1 MSVGSDLETP
11 SAPAPALEAAPIAM
25 PVPVHIAPAGSPWAG
40 PVAAAI
46 EAGGGR
52 VAGLDEARALVWL
65 DVRIDGLA
73 DALHERIEWT
83 QFRMAGVD
91 ALIAA
96 GVIDDCRVY
105 TTARGIYA
113 DSVAEH
119 ALALILAALHGLPEL
134 ARRRGLGAPVT
145 ERRLADLTV
154 AVVGAGGIGGALVD
168 LLVPFGPRIIGV
180 TRTGRDVLGCDV
192 CLSADHLD
200 EVWPVADV
208 VILAAPATA
217 STRHLIDRRVLDSM
231 RDDAVLVNIAR
242 GSLIDT
248 SALVEVLREG
258 GLSRAALDVTDPE
271 PLPDGHPLWDEPRAT
286 ITPHS
291 ANPGNAQVARLCN
304 LVTENVRRFAA
315 GETLHGVVDLEAG
328 Y

>member
-1 MSVGSDLETP
+1 MPAGAGPATV
-11 SAPAPALEAAPIAM
+11 PAPAGSVVAVPVDA
-25 PVPVHIAPAGSPWAG
+25 VPVHVAPADSPWAG
-40 PVAAAI
+40 PVSAAI
-46 EAGGGR
+46 AAGGGR
-52 VAGLDEARALVWL
+52 VAELDEARALVWL
-65 DVRIDGLA
+65 DVRVDGLA
-73 DALHERIEWT
+73 AALHERIEWM

-96 GVIDDCRVY
+96 GVIDDRRVY

-119 ALALILAALHGLPEL
+119 ALALILAAIHGLPEI
-134 ARRRGLGAPVT
+134 AQRGGRGAPVA
-145 ERRLADLTV
+145 ERSLADLTV
-154 AVVGAGGIGGALVD
+154 AVVGAGGIGGTLVD

-180 TRTGRDVLGCDV
+180 TRTGRDVPGCDV
-192 CLSADHLD
+192 CLSADRLD

-208 VILAAPATA
+208 VVLAAPATA
-217 STRHLIDRRVLDSM
+217 STSRLVDRAVLDAM

-248 SALVEVLREG
+248 DALTDVLREG
-258 GLSRAALDVTDPE
+258 GLGVAALDVTDPE
-271 PLPDGHPLWDEPRAT
+271 PLPDDHPLWDEPRAI

-291 ANPGNAQVARLCN
+291 ANPGSAQVTRLCA
-304 LVTENVRRFAA
+304 LITDNVRRFAA
-315 GETLHGVVDLEAG
+315 GEPLRGAVDLEAG